1 MNPFTAMA
9 QRPPLRTLYNV
20 KIWIRLV
27 VSIAAMLSLAWGSI
41 IYWSTY
47 QQQRM
52 ALHQARDLAM
62 SVNQMTMANLL
73 FMKVT
78 KTIKKRQIYYDQ
90 VRQSE
95 AIKDLRVLRGDLVIH
110 EMGDGD
116 EIAMNPNELEKQV
129 MKSGKV
135 LFEEAHDPKHGHVL
149 IAIFPAIASKNY
161 LGRDCM
167 ECHEEVQEGNILGA
181 VSMKVS
187 LEDLDESVAESRMGM
202 IMATLMISVPLL
214 LFVFIF
220 VRSFVTAPLAAMAQ
234 NLKSIASGDGDLRSR
249 LPVKGSDEVGEA
261 STAFNSMMEK
271 LQTLISQ
278 INCIASRVANSA
290 GELRSRTDNV
300 AQGSDAQARESENA
314 AQALDEIA
322 AAVVS
327 VSESCAQVH
336 QLTLESQK
344 QTCEGQ
350 ASLQKLQHQI
360 SLVENAVGNIAE
372 KVESFV
378 ASTVSIT
385 KMTQEVKDI
394 ADQTNLLALNAAIE
408 AARAGETGR
417 GFAVVADEVRKLA
430 EKSNRSAVEIDK
442 LTTALGNE
450 SSQVRNALNSG
461 LEVLAA
467 SHGSMSAV
475 ASVLDGAAVAVN
487 QVAKG
492 MSEVND
498 ATEQQQVASGLVS
511 AQVDSIASL
520 ARENGSAVQSMNAS
534 MQELSELART
544 LEHELSRFKT

>member
-1 MNPFTAMA
+1 MNPFKAMA
-9 QRPPLRTLYNV
+9 ARPPLRHLYNI

-41 IYWSTY
+41 IYWTAY
-47 QQQRM
+47 QQRSM
-52 ALHQARDLAM
+52 ALHQAHDLAE

-78 KTIKKRQIYYDQ
+78 KTIKKRHIYYDQ

-95 AIKDLRVLRGDLVIH
+95 AIKDLRVLRGELVIH

-116 EIAMNPNELEKQV
+116 EIAMNPDELEKQV
-129 MKSGKV
+129 MASGKT
-135 LFEEAHDPKHGHVL
+135 LFQEMQDPKHGHVL
-149 IAIFPAIASKNY
+149 VAIFPAMASKNY

-167 ECHEEVQEGNILGA
+167 ECHEEVKEGQVLGA

-187 LEDLDESVAESRMGM
+187 LEDLDQAVAESRNGM
-202 IMATLMISVPLL
+202 IIATLLISGPLL

-220 VRSFVTAPLAAMAQ
+220 VRSFVTVPLSAMAK
-234 NLKSIASGDGDLRSR
+234 NLENIAHGEGDLRSR

-271 LQTLISQ
+271 LQALISQ

-290 GELRSRTDNV
+290 GELRSRTCNV
-300 AQGSDAQARESENA
+300 AQGSEAQATASENA
-314 AQALDEIA
+314 AVALDEITA
-322 AAVVS
+322 TVES
-327 VSESCAQVH
+327 VSESCAHVH
-336 QLTLESQK
+336 ELTLESQK
-344 QTCEGQ
+344 QTAEGQ
-350 ASLQKLQHQI
+350 ANLQKLQHQVT
-360 SLVENAVGNIAE
+360 LVENAVANIAE

-408 AARAGETGR
+408 AARAGEMGR

-450 SSQVRNALNSG
+450 SSQVRNALHNG
-461 LEVLAA
+461 LETLAA

-475 ASVLDGAAVAVN
+475 ASVLDSAAVTVN

-492 MSEVND
+492 MTEVND
-498 ATEQQQVASGLVS
+498 ATEQQQIATNQVS
-511 AQVDSIASL
+511 AKVDSIASL
-520 ARENGSAVQSMNAS
+520 ARENGDAIQAMSES
-534 MQELSELART
+534 MQELSTLAKT

>member
-1 MNPFTAMA
+1 MNLFNAMA
-9 QRPPLRTLYNV
+9 ELPPLRSLYNV

-41 IYWSTY
+41 IYWTAY
-47 QQQRM
+47 QQRNM
-52 ALHQARDLAM
+52 AIHQARDLAM

-95 AIKDLRVLRGDLVIH
+95 AIKDLRVLRGEKVIH

-129 MKSGKV
+129 MASGKT
-135 LFEEAHDPKHGHVL
+135 LFQEAEDPKHGHVL

-167 ECHEEVQEGNILGA
+167 ECHEEVKDGDILGA

-187 LEDLDESVAESRMGM
+187 LADLDEGVAESRTGM
-202 IMATLMISVPLL
+202 LMATLMISVPLL

-220 VRSFVTAPLAAMAQ
+220 VRSFVTTPLAAMAQ
-234 NLKSIASGDGDLRSR
+234 NLREIASGEGDLRSR
-249 LPVKGSDEVGEA
+249 LPIRGNDEVGEA
-261 STAFNSMMEK
+261 STAFNAMMEK

-300 AQGSDAQARESENA
+300 AKGSEAQARESENA
-314 AQALDEIA
+314 ASALDEIA

-327 VSESCAQVH
+327 VNQSCAQVH

-350 ASLQKLQHQI
+350 RSLQQLQHQI
-360 SLVENAVGNIAE
+360 KLVEEAVGNIAE

-378 ASTVSIT
+378 TRTNSIT

-408 AARAGETGR
+408 AARAGEMGR

-450 SSQVRNALNSG
+450 SGEVRNALNSG
-461 LEVLAA
+461 LDVLAA

-475 ASVLDGAAVAVN
+475 ANVLDNAAATVN

-492 MSEVND
+492 MTEVND
-498 ATEQQQVASGLVS
+498 ATEQQELASGLVS
-511 AQVDSIASL
+511 AQVDSIAGL
-520 ARENGSAVQSMNAS
+520 ARENGNAIQAMNES
-534 MQELSELART
+534 MQELNQLAHT
-544 LEHELSRFKT
+544 LERELSRFKT

>member
-1 MNPFTAMA
+1 MSSHD
-9 QRPPLRTLYNV
+9 QRMTIPLLGRLYNV

-41 IYWSTY
+41 IYWTAH
-47 QQQRM
+47 QQQNM

-116 EIAMNPNELEKQV
+116 EVAMNPNALEKQV
-129 MKSGKV
+129 MATGKT
-135 LFEEAHDPKHGHVL
+135 LFEESQDPKHGHVL
-149 IAIFPAIASKNY
+149 IAIFPAIASRNY

-167 ECHEEVQEGNILGA
+167 ECHEEVKEGNVLGA

-187 LEDLDESVAESRMGM
+187 LVELDESVAESRIGM
-202 IMATLMISVPLL
+202 LAATLMISAPLL

-220 VRSFVTAPLAAMAQ
+220 VRSFVTIPLAAMAR
-234 NLKSIASGDGDLRSR
+234 NLKGIASGDGDLCSR
-249 LPVKGSDEVGEA
+249 LPVKGCDEVGEA

-290 GELRSRTDNV
+290 GDLRARSDNV
-300 AQGSDAQARESENA
+300 AKGSEAQTRESENA
-314 AQALDEIA
+314 ALALDEIA
-322 AAVVS
+322 AAVLS
-327 VSESCAQVH
+327 VSQSCAQVQ

-344 QTCEGQ
+344 QTGEGQ
-350 ASLQKLQHQI
+350 ASLHHLQNQI
-360 SLVENAVGNIAE
+360 TLVEKAVGNIAE

-408 AARAGETGR
+408 AARAGEMGR

-442 LTTALGNE
+442 LTTALGTE
-450 SSQVRNALNSG
+450 SGQVRNALNSG

-467 SHGSMSAV
+467 SHSSMSAV

-492 MSEVND
+492 MTEVHD
-498 ATEQQQVASGLVS
+498 ATEQQQLASGMVS

-520 ARENGSAVQSMNAS
+520 ARENGNAIQAMNES
-534 MQELSELART
+534 MQELSQLACT

>member
-1 MNPFTAMA
+1 MSITRALTSLPFL
-9 QRPPLRTLYNV
+9 QGLYNV

-27 VSIAAMLSLAWGSI
+27 VTIAAMLSLAWGSI
-41 IYWSTY
+41 IYWTAY
-47 QQQRM
+47 QQRNM
-52 ALHQARDLAM
+52 ALNQARSLAM

-78 KTIKKRQIYYDQ
+78 KTIKKRSIYYDQ

-95 AIKDLRVLRGDLVIH
+95 AIKDLRVLRGNPVIH

-116 EIAMNPNELEKQV
+116 EISMNPDSLEKQV
-129 MKSGKV
+129 LASGKT
-135 LFEEAHDPKHGHVL
+135 LFEEADDPKHGHVL

-167 ECHEEVQEGNILGA
+167 ECHEEVKEKDILGA

-187 LEDLDESVAESRMGM
+187 LSELDAAVAESRMGM

-220 VRSFVTAPLAAMAQ
+220 VRSFVTAPLAAMGV
-234 NLKSIASGDGDLRSR
+234 NLQAIASGDGDLRSR
-249 LPVKGSDEVGEA
+249 LPVKGGDEIGEA

-271 LQTLISQ
+271 LQNLISQ

-290 GELRSRTDNV
+290 GELRARTDNV
-300 AQGSDAQARESENA
+300 AKGTEAQARESENA
-314 AQALDEIA
+314 AVALDEIA

-327 VSESCAQVH
+327 VSQSCAQVH
-336 QLTLESQK
+336 SLTLESQK
-344 QTCEGQ
+344 QTEQGQ
-350 ASLQKLQHQI
+350 ASLQQLQHQI
-360 SLVENAVGNIAE
+360 TLVEQAVGNIAD

-408 AARAGETGR
+408 AARAGEMGR

-450 SSQVRNALNSG
+450 SGQVRNALTSG
-461 LEVLAA
+461 LQVLSA

-475 ASVLDGAAVAVN
+475 AGVLDGAATTVN
-487 QVAKG
+487 QVAQG
-492 MSEVND
+492 MTEVHA
-498 ATEQQQVASGLVS
+498 ATEQQQLASGQVS

-520 ARENGSAVQSMNAS
+520 ARENGDAILVMSAS
-534 MQELSELART
+534 MQELSLLAQT
-544 LEHELSRFKT
+544 LEQELSRFKT

>member
-1 MNPFTAMA
+1 MNPFEAMA
-9 QRPPLRTLYNV
+9 QRPPLKRLYNV

-27 VSIAAMLSLAWGSI
+27 ISIAAMLSLAWGSI
-41 IYWSTY
+41 IYWTAY
-47 QQQRM
+47 QQRNM

-78 KTIKKRQIYYDQ
+78 KTIKKRHIYYDQ

-95 AIKDLRVLRGDLVIH
+95 AIKDLRVLRGNQVIH

-116 EIAMNPNELEKQV
+116 EIAMNPDALEKQV
-129 MKSGKV
+129 MTTGKT
-135 LFEEAHDPKHGHVL
+135 LFEEAQDPKHGHVL
-149 IAIFPAIASKNY
+149 VAIFPAIASKNY

-167 ECHEEVQEGNILGA
+167 ECHEEVKEGDILGA

-187 LEDLDESVAESRMGM
+187 LAELDDAVAESRMGM
-202 IMATLMISVPLL
+202 IMATLMISAPLL

-220 VRSFVTAPLAAMAQ
+220 VRSFVTIPLAAMAH
-234 NLKSIASGDGDLRSR
+234 NLKGIASGDGDLRSR
-249 LPVKGSDEVGEA
+249 LPVKGCDEVGEA

-300 AQGSDAQARESENA
+300 AKGSESQARDSENA
-314 AQALDEIA
+314 ALALDEIA
-322 AAVVS
+322 TAIVS
-327 VSESCAQVH
+327 VSQSCAQVH
-336 QLTLESQK
+336 QLTLAGQK
-344 QTCEGQ
+344 HTAEGQ
-350 ASLQKLQHQI
+350 ASLHELQHQVTM
-360 SLVENAVGNIAE
+360 VEHAVGNIAE

-408 AARAGETGR
+408 AARAGEMGR
-417 GFAVVADEVRKLA
+417 GFAVVADEVCKLA

-450 SSQVRNALNSG
+450 SAQVRNALNSG
-461 LEVLAA
+461 LQVLAA

-475 ASVLDGAAVAVN
+475 SSVLDNAAATVN
-487 QVAKG
+487 QVALG
-492 MSEVND
+492 MTEVNE
-498 ATEQQQVASGLVS
+498 ATEQQQLASGLAS
-511 AQVDSIASL
+511 AQVDSIASQ
-520 ARENGSAVQSMNAS
+520 ARENGNAIQSMNES
-534 MQELSELART
+534 MQELSQLART
-544 LEHELSRFKT
+544 LEQELSRFKI

>member
-1 MNPFTAMA
+1 MNPFNAMA
-9 QRPPLRTLYNV
+9 ERPPLRSLYNV

-41 IYWSTY
+41 IYWTAY
-47 QQQRM
+47 QQRNM

-90 VRQSE
+90 VRQTE
-95 AIKDLRVLRGDLVIH
+95 AIKDLRVLRGELVIH

-116 EIAMNPNELEKQV
+116 EIAMNPDELEKQV
-129 MKSGKV
+129 MASGKT
-135 LFEEAHDPKHGHVL
+135 LFQEAQDPKHGHVL

-167 ECHEEVQEGNILGA
+167 ECHEEVKDGNILGA

-187 LEDLDESVAESRMGM
+187 LEELDESVAESRMGM

-220 VRSFVTAPLAAMAQ
+220 VRSFVTVPLAAMAH
-234 NLKSIASGDGDLRSR
+234 NLQGIASGEGDLRSR
-249 LPVKGSDEVGEA
+249 LPIRGNDEVGEA
-261 STAFNSMMEK
+261 SMAFNAMMEK
-271 LQTLISQ
+271 LHALISQ

-300 AQGSDAQARESENA
+300 AKGSEAQARESENA
-314 AQALDEIA
+314 ASALDEIA

-327 VSESCAQVH
+327 VNQSCAQVH

-344 QTCEGQ
+344 QTHEGQ
-350 ASLQKLQHQI
+350 SSLHQLQHQI
-360 SLVENAVGNIAE
+360 TLVENAVGNIAE

-378 ASTVSIT
+378 ASTISIT

-408 AARAGETGR
+408 AARAGEMGR

-442 LTTALGNE
+442 LTSALGNE
-450 SSQVRNALNSG
+450 SGQVRNALNSG

-475 ASVLDGAAVAVN
+475 ANVLDNAAATVN

-492 MSEVND
+492 MTEVND

-520 ARENGSAVQSMNAS
+520 ARENGNAIQAMNES
-534 MQELSELART
+534 MQELNQLAHT

>member
-9 QRPPLRTLYNV
+9 QRPPLRKLYNV

-47 QQQRM
+47 QQQSM

-78 KTIKKRQIYYDQ
+78 KTIKKRHIYYDQ

-129 MKSGKV
+129 MTTGKV
-135 LFEEAHDPKHGHVL
+135 LFQEANDPKHGHVL

-167 ECHEEVQEGNILGA
+167 ECHEEVKEGNILGA

-187 LEDLDESVAESRMGM
+187 LEDLDESVADSRTGM
-202 IMATLMISVPLL
+202 ITATLMISVPLL

-220 VRSFVTAPLAAMAQ
+220 VRSFVTAPLAVMAD
-234 NLKSIASGDGDLRSR
+234 NLKGIASGDGDLRSR
-249 LPVKGSDEVGEA
+249 LPVRGSDEVGEA
-261 STAFNSMMEK
+261 SSAFNSMMEK

-300 AQGSDAQARESENA
+300 ARGSEAQARESENA
-314 AQALDEIA
+314 AQALDEIT

-350 ASLQKLQHQI
+350 ASLQQLQHQI
-360 SLVENAVGNIAE
+360 TLVEQAVGNIAE

-378 ASTVSIT
+378 ASTVAIT

-408 AARAGETGR
+408 AARAGELGR

-442 LTTALGNE
+442 LTNALGNE
-450 SSQVRNALNSG
+450 SGQVRNALNSG

-492 MSEVND
+492 MTEVND

-520 ARENGSAVQSMNAS
+520 ARENGNAIQSMNES

-544 LEHELSRFKT
+544 LEQELSRFKT

>member
-1 MNPFTAMA
+1 MTLLRYLTNIPFL
-9 QRPPLRTLYNV
+9 QGLYNV

-41 IYWSTY
+41 IYWTAY
-47 QQQRM
+47 QQRTM

-78 KTIKKRQIYYDQ
+78 KTIKKRHIYYDQ

-95 AIKDLRVLRGDLVIH
+95 AIKDLRVLRGNQVIH

-116 EIAMNPNELEKQV
+116 EIAMNPNTHESQV
-129 MKSGKV
+129 MTTGKT
-135 LFEEAHDPKHGHVL
+135 LFEETHDPKHGHVL

-167 ECHEEVQEGNILGA
+167 ECHEEVKEGDILGA

-187 LEDLDESVAESRMGM
+187 LAELDDAIAESRMGM

-220 VRSFVTAPLAAMAQ
+220 VRSFVTDPLAAMAQ
-234 NLKSIASGDGDLRSR
+234 NLKGIAGGDGDLRSR
-249 LPVKGSDEVGEA
+249 LPVKGKDEVGDA

-278 INCIASRVANSA
+278 INCIASRVADSA
-290 GELRSRTDNV
+290 SELRSRTDNV
-300 AQGSDAQARESENA
+300 AKGSEAQARESENA
-314 AQALDEIA
+314 ALALDEIA

-327 VSESCAQVH
+327 VSQSCNQVRE
-336 QLTLESQK
+336 LTVESQK
-344 QTCEGQ
+344 QTNEGQ
-350 ASLQKLQHQI
+350 ASLHQLQHQVTM
-360 SLVENAVGNIAE
+360 VERAVGNIAE

-378 ASTVSIT
+378 SRTVSIT

-408 AARAGETGR
+408 AARAGEMGR

-450 SSQVRNALNSG
+450 SGQVRSALNSG

-475 ASVLDGAAVAVN
+475 ASVLDGAAVAVD

-492 MSEVND
+492 MVEVNE

-520 ARENGSAVQSMNAS
+520 ARENGHAIQAMNDS
-534 MQELSELART
+534 MQELSQLART
-544 LEHELSRFKT
+544 LEHELGRFKT

>member
-1 MNPFTAMA
+1 MNPFNAMA
-9 QRPPLRTLYNV
+9 EYPPLRSLYNV

-41 IYWSTY
+41 IHWTAY
-47 QQQRM
+47 QQRNM
-52 ALHQARDLAM
+52 VIHQARDLAT

-78 KTIKKRQIYYDQ
+78 KTIKKRHIYYDQ

-95 AIKDLRVLRGDLVIH
+95 AIKDLRVLRGELVIH

-129 MKSGKV
+129 MASGKT
-135 LFEEAHDPKHGHVL
+135 LFQEAHDPKHGHVL

-167 ECHEEVQEGNILGA
+167 ECHEEVKDGNILGA

-202 IMATLMISVPLL
+202 LMATLMISVPLL

-220 VRSFVTAPLAAMAQ
+220 VRSFVTIPLAAMAH
-234 NLKSIASGDGDLRSR
+234 NLKGIASGEGDLRSR
-249 LPVKGSDEVGEA
+249 LPIKGKDEVGEA
-261 STAFNSMMEK
+261 STAFNAMMEK
-271 LQTLISQ
+271 LQTLIAQ

-300 AQGSDAQARESENA
+300 AKGSEAQARESENA
-314 AQALDEIA
+314 ASALDEIA
-322 AAVVS
+322 TAVVS
-327 VSESCAQVH
+327 VNQSCAQVH

-344 QTCEGQ
+344 QTHEGQ
-350 ASLQKLQHQI
+350 ASLQQLQHQI
-360 SLVENAVGNIAE
+360 KLVENAVGNIAE

-378 ASTVSIT
+378 TSTHSIT

-450 SSQVRNALNSG
+450 SGQVRNALASG

-475 ASVLDGAAVAVN
+475 ANVLDNAAATVN

-492 MSEVND
+492 MTEVND
-498 ATEQQQVASGLVS
+498 ATEQQQQASGLVS
-511 AQVDSIASL
+511 AQVDAIASL
-520 ARENGSAVQSMNAS
+520 ARENGNAIQAMNES
-534 MQELSELART
+534 MQELNQLAHT
-544 LEHELSRFKT
+544 LEHELSRFKI

>member
-1 MNPFTAMA
+1 MNPFEAMA
-9 QRPPLRTLYNV
+9 QRPPLRSLYNV

-27 VSIAAMLSLAWGSI
+27 VTIAAMLSLAWGSI
-41 IYWSTY
+41 IYWSAY
-47 QQQRM
+47 QQRNM
-52 ALHQARDLAM
+52 ALNQARNLAM

-78 KTIKKRQIYYDQ
+78 KTIKKRSIYYDQ

-95 AIKDLRVLRGDLVIH
+95 AIKDLRVLRGNQVIH

-116 EIAMNPNELEKQV
+116 EISMNPDPLEKQV
-129 MKSGKV
+129 LSTGKT
-135 LFEEAHDPKHGHVL
+135 LFEDAQDPKHGHVL
-149 IAIFPAIASKNY
+149 IAIFPAVASKNY

-167 ECHEEVQEGNILGA
+167 ECHEEVKEGDILGA

-187 LEDLDESVAESRMGM
+187 LAELDAAVAESRMGM

-220 VRSFVTAPLAAMAQ
+220 VRSFVTAPLAAMGV
-234 NLKSIASGDGDLRSR
+234 NLQAIASGDGDLRSR
-249 LPVKGSDEVGEA
+249 LPVKGSDEIGEA

-271 LQTLISQ
+271 LHALISQ

-290 GELRSRTDNV
+290 GELRARTDNV
-300 AQGSDAQARESENA
+300 AKGTEAQARESENA
-314 AQALDEIA
+314 AVALDEIA

-327 VSESCAQVH
+327 VSQSCAQVH
-336 QLTLESQK
+336 NLTLESQK
-344 QTCEGQ
+344 QTEQGQ
-350 ASLQKLQHQI
+350 ASLHKLQHQI
-360 SLVENAVGNIAE
+360 TLVEQAVGNIAD

-408 AARAGETGR
+408 AARAGEAGR

-450 SSQVRNALNSG
+450 SGQVRNALTSG
-461 LEVLAA
+461 LQVLSA

-475 ASVLDGAAVAVN
+475 ASVLDGAAATVN
-487 QVAKG
+487 QVAQG
-492 MSEVND
+492 MTEVHA
-498 ATEQQQVASGLVS
+498 ATEQQQLASGQVS

-520 ARENGSAVQSMNAS
+520 ARENGDAIQVMSAS
-534 MQELSELART
+534 MQELSQLAQT

>member
-1 MNPFTAMA
+1 MTLLRYLTNIPFL
-9 QRPPLRTLYNV
+9 QGLYNV

-41 IYWSTY
+41 IYWTAY
-47 QQQRM
+47 QQRTM

-78 KTIKKRQIYYDQ
+78 KTIKKRHIYYDQ

-95 AIKDLRVLRGDLVIH
+95 AIKDLRVLRGNQVIH

-116 EIAMNPNELEKQV
+116 EIAMNPNTHESQV
-129 MKSGKV
+129 MTTGKT
-135 LFEEAHDPKHGHVL
+135 LFEETHDPKHGHVL

-167 ECHEEVQEGNILGA
+167 ECHEEVKEGDILGA

-187 LEDLDESVAESRMGM
+187 LAELDDAIAESRMGM
-202 IMATLMISVPLL
+202 IMATLMISAPLL

-220 VRSFVTAPLAAMAQ
+220 VRSFVTDPLAAMAQ
-234 NLKSIASGDGDLRSR
+234 NLKGIAGGDGDLRSR
-249 LPVKGSDEVGEA
+249 LPVKGKDEVGDA

-290 GELRSRTDNV
+290 SELRSRTDNV
-300 AQGSDAQARESENA
+300 AKGSEAQARESENA
-314 AQALDEIA
+314 ALALDEIA

-327 VSESCAQVH
+327 VSQSCNQVRE
-336 QLTLESQK
+336 LTVESQK
-344 QTCEGQ
+344 QTNEGQ
-350 ASLQKLQHQI
+350 ASLHQLQHQVTM
-360 SLVENAVGNIAE
+360 VERAVGNIAE

-378 ASTVSIT
+378 SRTVSIT

-408 AARAGETGR
+408 AARAGEMGR

-450 SSQVRNALNSG
+450 SGQVRSALNSG

-475 ASVLDGAAVAVN
+475 ASVLDGAAVAVD

-492 MSEVND
+492 MVEVNE

-520 ARENGSAVQSMNAS
+520 ARENGHAIQAMNES
-534 MQELSELART
+534 MQELSQLART
-544 LEHELSRFKT
+544 LEHELGRFKT

>member
-1 MNPFTAMA
+1 MNPFEAMA
-9 QRPPLRTLYNV
+9 QRPPLKRLYNV

-27 VSIAAMLSLAWGSI
+27 ISIAAMLSLAWGSI
-41 IYWSTY
+41 IYWTAY
-47 QQQRM
+47 QQRNM

-78 KTIKKRQIYYDQ
+78 KTIKKRHIYYDQ

-95 AIKDLRVLRGDLVIH
+95 AIKDLRVLRGNQVIH

-116 EIAMNPNELEKQV
+116 EIAMNPDALEKQV
-129 MKSGKV
+129 MTTGKT
-135 LFEEAHDPKHGHVL
+135 LFEEAQDPKHGHVL
-149 IAIFPAIASKNY
+149 VAIFPAIASKNY

-167 ECHEEVQEGNILGA
+167 ECHEEVKEGDILGA

-187 LEDLDESVAESRMGM
+187 LAELDDAVAESRMGM
-202 IMATLMISVPLL
+202 IMATLMISAPLL

-220 VRSFVTAPLAAMAQ
+220 VRSFVTIPLAAMAH
-234 NLKSIASGDGDLRSR
+234 NLKGIASGDGDLRSR
-249 LPVKGSDEVGEA
+249 LPVKGCDEVGEA

-300 AQGSDAQARESENA
+300 AKGSESQARDSENA
-314 AQALDEIA
+314 ALALDEIA
-322 AAVVS
+322 TAIVS
-327 VSESCAQVH
+327 VSQSCAQVH
-336 QLTLESQK
+336 QLTLAGQK
-344 QTCEGQ
+344 HTAEGQ
-350 ASLQKLQHQI
+350 ASLHELQHQVTM
-360 SLVENAVGNIAE
+360 VEHAVGNIAE

-408 AARAGETGR
+408 AARAGEMGR

-450 SSQVRNALNSG
+450 SAQVRNALNSG
-461 LEVLAA
+461 LQVLAA

-475 ASVLDGAAVAVN
+475 SSVLDNAAATVN
-487 QVAKG
+487 QVALG
-492 MSEVND
+492 MTEVNE
-498 ATEQQQVASGLVS
+498 ATEQQQLASGLAS
-511 AQVDSIASL
+511 AQVDSIASQ
-520 ARENGSAVQSMNAS
+520 ARENGNAIQSMNES
-534 MQELSELART
+534 MQELSQLART
-544 LEHELSRFKT
+544 LEQELSRFKI

>member
-1 MNPFTAMA
+1 MNIFDAMA
-9 QRPPLRTLYNV
+9 QRPPLRSLYNV

-41 IYWSTY
+41 IYWSAY
-47 QQQRM
+47 QQRNM

-78 KTIKKRQIYYDQ
+78 KTIKKRNIYYEQ

-95 AIKDLRVLRGDLVIH
+95 AIKDLRVLRGNPVIH

-116 EIAMNPNELEKQV
+116 EIAMNPDNLEKQV
-129 MKSGKV
+129 MATGKT
-135 LFEEAHDPKHGHVL
+135 LFEEAQDPKHGHVL

-167 ECHEEVQEGNILGA
+167 ECHEEVKEGDILGA

-187 LEDLDESVAESRMGM
+187 LSELDRSVAESRMGM

-220 VRSFVTAPLAAMAQ
+220 VRSFVTAPLAAMAH
-234 NLKSIASGDGDLRSR
+234 NLKGIASGEGDLRSR
-249 LPVKGSDEVGEA
+249 LPVKGRDEVGEA

-271 LQTLISQ
+271 LQALISK

-290 GELRSRTDNV
+290 EELRARTDNV
-300 AQGSDAQARESENA
+300 AKGSAAQTRESENA
-314 AQALDEIA
+314 AVALDEIA

-327 VSESCAQVH
+327 VSQSCAQVH
-336 QLTLESQK
+336 TLTLESQK
-344 QTCEGQ
+344 QTKEGQ
-350 ASLQKLQHQI
+350 ASLHQLQHQI
-360 SLVENAVGNIAE
+360 TLVEQAVGNIAD

-378 ASTVSIT
+378 SSTVSIT

-408 AARAGETGR
+408 AARAGEMGR

-450 SSQVRNALNSG
+450 SGQVRNALNSG

-475 ASVLDGAAVAVN
+475 AGVLDGAAMTVN
-487 QVAKG
+487 QVARG
-492 MSEVND
+492 MTEVHE
-498 ATEQQQVASGLVS
+498 ATEQQQTASGQVS

-520 ARENGSAVQSMNAS
+520 ARENGDAIQAMSES
-534 MQELSELART
+534 MQELNQLART
-544 LEHELSRFKT
+544 LEQELSRFKT